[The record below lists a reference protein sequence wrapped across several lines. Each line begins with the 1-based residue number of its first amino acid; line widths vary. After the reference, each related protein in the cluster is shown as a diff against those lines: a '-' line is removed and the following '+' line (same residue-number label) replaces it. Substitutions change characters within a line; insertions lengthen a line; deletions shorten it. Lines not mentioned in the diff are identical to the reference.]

1 MLFRTSLVAVVA
13 LQLFSVGICSPI
25 FTSAENANP
34 QARAPA
40 TFTHPGVLLDSAQL
54 NFIKSKVNS
63 GAQPWTDAYHD
74 MLDSSLGSLTRTPS
88 PSATVECGPTST
100 PNNGCTEERQDALAA
115 YAMSLAWYISGSA
128 QYAQK
133 AISYMNAW
141 AKTIKAHTNSN
152 APLQTGW
159 AGASWARAAE
169 IIRYTGAGWSSSDI
183 TIFENMLRNVY
194 LPKVI
199 VGSNSNGNWELG
211 ECYPF

>member
-1 MLFRTSLVAVVA
+1 MLLRTGLVTVA
-13 LQLFSVGICSPI
+13 AMQLFAIGRCSPI
-25 FTSAENANP
+25 FNSAENANTLE
-34 QARAPA
+34 ARAPA

-141 AKTIKAHTNSN
+141 AKTITS
-152 APLQTGW
+152 
-159 AGASWARAAE
+159 
-169 IIRYTGAGWSSSDI
+169 Y
-183 TIFENMLRNVY
+183 
-194 LPKVI
+194 
-199 VGSNSNGNWELG
+199 
-211 ECYPF
+211 